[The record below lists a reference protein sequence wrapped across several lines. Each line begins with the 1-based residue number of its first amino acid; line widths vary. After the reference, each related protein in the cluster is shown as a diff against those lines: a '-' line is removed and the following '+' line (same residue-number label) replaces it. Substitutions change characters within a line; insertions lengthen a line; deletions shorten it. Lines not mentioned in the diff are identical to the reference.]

1 MTFNRIWKIAVG
13 MIALTAFAFAA
24 DVTGTW
30 TAGFDTQV
38 GAQAYTYTFKQEGT
52 KLTGKAKSAFAQTET
67 EITEG
72 SVTGDDITF
81 VENLNYQG
89 MMLKITYKGKISG
102 NEIKFT
108 RNMADI
114 AEETATAKRAAK

>member
-1 MTFNRIWKIAVG
+1 MHKPRWIKIALV
-13 MIALTAFAFAA
+13 ALSTAALALAA

-30 TAGFDTQV
+30 KATFDTQV
-38 GAQAYTYTFKQEGT
+38 GQQEYTFVLKQEGT
-52 KLTGKAKSAFAQTET
+52 KLTGKAISAFAKQET
-67 EITEG
+67 TISAG

-81 VENLNYQG
+81 VEDLNYEG
-89 MMLKITYKGKISG
+89 MPLHIVYKGKISG

-114 AEETATAKRAAK
+114 ANEDAVAKKQ

>member
-1 MTFNRIWKIAVG
+1 M
-13 MIALTAFAFAA
+13 FAFAA

-30 TAGFDTQV
+30 TANFDTQV
-38 GAQAYTYTFKQEGT
+38 GQQPYTYTFKQMGT
-52 KLTGKAKSAFAQTET
+52 KLTGKAKSTFAEAET

-81 VENLNYQG
+81 VENLSYQG
-89 MMLKITYKGKISG
+89 MPLKITYKGKISG
-102 NEIKFT
+102 DEITFT

-114 AEETATAKRAAK
+114 VEEKATAKRVK

>member
-1 MTFNRIWKIAVG
+1 MNRNRILQVAIGLLA
-13 MIALTAFAFAA
+13 MAAFAFAA

-30 TAGFDTQV
+30 TATFDTQV
-38 GAQAYTYTFKQEGT
+38 GAQAYTYTFKQTGT
-52 KLTGKAKSAFAQTET
+52 KLTGKAKSVLAQADT

-89 MMLKITYKGKISG
+89 MPLKITYKGKISG
-102 NEIKFT
+102 DEIKFT

-114 AEETATAKRAAK
+114 AEETATAKKSK